1 MLLVKYL
8 IGLEYGGPFQIT
20 PVKKG
25 KLTASFFLNLDENMA
40 NDDILPPRFRDFNA
54 LPPLNLRASAGPV
67 CSLNTS

>member
-40 NDDILPPRFRDFNA
+40 NDDILPPRF
-54 LPPLNLRASAGPV
+54 
-67 CSLNTS
+67 